1 MISIDYS
8 EFWEKSWNGEDK
20 DDLFKWL
27 KGWRNIQS
35 ADIEFLKKNGVKTVC
50 DAACGFGAH
59 TVALASNG
67 FLVSAFDV
75 SLRAVELTREGLANL
90 GLSGIEVKTADI
102 LNTGYANNAFD
113 AVTAYAV
120 LDHLTDAD
128 ARTAIEELLRIVK
141 PEGLILVSFDKP
153 SDEDYQCPHD
163 ILEDGSMLY
172 TDGEG
177 YKGMI
182 FRPYDD
188 ARIDSLFGGY
198 NVVFRETD
206 MKGNRIIGVRPR

>member
-1 MISIDYS
+1 MEMIDYS
-8 EFWEKSWNGEDK
+8 VFWEKSWNNEDK
-20 DDLFKWL
+20 KELFKWL
-27 KGWRNIQS
+27 KGWCNLQS
-35 ADIEFLKKNGVKTVC
+35 SDIEFLKRNNVRTIC

-67 FLVSAFDV
+67 FMVSAFDV
-75 SLRAVELTREGLANL
+75 SEKAAELTREGLADL
-90 GLSGIEVKTADI
+90 GFSDIEVKTADI
-102 LNTGYANNAFD
+102 LNTGYADNAFD

-120 LDHLTDAD
+120 LDHLTDRD
-128 ARTAIEELLRIVK
+128 ARIAIKELIRIVR
-141 PEGLILVSFDKP
+141 PDGLVLVSLDKP
-153 SDEDYQCPHD
+153 SDEDYECPHD

-172 TDGEG
+172 TDGDG

-188 ARIDSLFGGY
+188 NRIDSLFKEY

-206 MKGNRIIGVRPR
+206 KKGNHIIGVRAN